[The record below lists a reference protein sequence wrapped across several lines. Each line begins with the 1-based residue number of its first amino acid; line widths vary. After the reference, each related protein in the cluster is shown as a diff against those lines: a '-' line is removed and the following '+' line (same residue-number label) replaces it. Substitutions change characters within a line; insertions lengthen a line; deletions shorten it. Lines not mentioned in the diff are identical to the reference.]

1 MTHNLI
7 DQQVKFD
14 ENAEG
19 LVIERCQAIPDQFLK
34 GLKDERD
41 SNRNSAAGDMH
52 RVASIP
58 VAVVEKWMREGRD
71 FNNASVKEILG
82 WLKAENLD
90 AFITSDKV

>member
-1 MTHNLI
+1 MTKLI
-7 DQQVKFD
+7 DQEVKFD

-19 LVIERCQAIPDQFLK
+19 LVIERYQAIPDQFLSN
-34 GLKDERD
+34 LKAERD
-41 SNRNSAAGDMH
+41 ANRNSVAGDMH

>member
-1 MTHNLI
+1 
-7 DQQVKFD
+7 
-14 ENAEG
+14 
-19 LVIERCQAIPDQFLK
+19 
-34 GLKDERD
+34 
-41 SNRNSAAGDMH
+41 MH